1 VVLALPEDMLIEQ
14 AAVADTRRYQPVQA
28 SPSAAQIDT
37 VRAMLADARQP
48 LVLLGGGGWN
58 EQACAD
64 LQRFAEANHLPVAC
78 AFRFQDLLDNA
89 HPNTPATSASASIP
103 NWPRA
108 CATPM

>member
-1 VVLALPEDMLIEQ
+1 VVLALPEDMLTTK
-14 AAVADTRRYQPVQA
+14 ASVADTRSYQPVQA

-37 VRAMLADARQP
+37 VRSMLASAKKP

-64 LQRFAEANHLPVAC
+64 IQRFAEANHLPVSC

-89 HPNTPATSASASIP
+89 HPTTSATSASASIR
-103 NWPRA
+103 NWRRA
-108 CATPM
+108 CAKPM